1 MVLSAED
8 SRQLLRSLDKIRDK
22 YVKVRNETMHVLEQR
37 EEEVTKLVD
46 VVDTTSTASDFV

>member
-46 VVDTTSTASDFV
+46 AVDTTSTASDFV